1 MKNCNL
7 TGVILHT
14 LLASYVPRYVRKLT
28 TLKDILT
35 TICHKTG
42 YTVKDLSLKT
52 KTQFKRKITLED
64 GSHLKIND
72 GRDNSSKSKSFSW
85 HYPKPAKKKY
95 ITYSPKKSLAFR
107 DITSTRES
115 RFLLKIIS
123 SQTREIQTKFGFHFS
138 LVLICI
144 LFFFKKRTFLLI
156 HMLKRR
162 K

>member
-72 GRDNSSKSKSFSW
+72 GRNNSSKS
-85 HYPKPAKKKY
+85 
-95 ITYSPKKSLAFR
+95 R
-107 DITSTRES
+107 
-115 RFLLKIIS
+115 
-123 SQTREIQTKFGFHFS
+123 
-138 LVLICI
+138 
-144 LFFFKKRTFLLI
+144 FFF
-156 HMLKRR
+156 
-162 K
+162 